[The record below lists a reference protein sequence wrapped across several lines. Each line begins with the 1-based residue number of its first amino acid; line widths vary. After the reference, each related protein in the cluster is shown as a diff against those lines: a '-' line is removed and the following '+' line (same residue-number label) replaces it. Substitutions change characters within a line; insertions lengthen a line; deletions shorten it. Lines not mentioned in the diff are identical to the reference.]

1 MSILARKKKPV
12 SKNERPATYLPLE
25 KVRIS
30 FVPGTDRIQLTG
42 VMNEKSIKH
51 EIPSGSTLEKELRQE
66 LMMHLN
72 ASKDWAD
79 SEASGEL
86 EKLTLPLCFLNF
98 GAGKE
103 ISFEEAQKKGN
114 LYQDRSATPYI
125 MKNFSDIIVT
135 AEELQ
140 IPLGLA
146 QNLYNP
152 NIPENYFYKP
162 YLPSNTPEPNI
173 GEINPKK
180 NIFLAGLP
188 GKGKTET
195 AKTIIKSVQSLDPE
209 IDITF
214 YNPAIWGLEEA
225 TEYGIPVVQDL
236 LELTAKMRHI
246 RDDRSD
252 PKKRFLVV
260 LEEMD
265 TLIQFP
271 YDGSHFDKRV
281 NTALRAEILQSII
294 FMSHRYPNVS
304 FVFCSQSPTPEHN
317 GIIDTCGTII
327 DFGSSPQVATRIGI
341 PKEYN
346 YSRMHNS
353 GFGYIKGP
361 NDPEPKK
368 FQAYRSVNID

>member
-1 MSILARKKKPV
+1 MSIFGKP
-12 SKNERPATYLPLE
+12 KNASTRTERPVTYLPLE

-42 VMNEKSIKH
+42 VMNGKSIKH
-51 EIPSGSTLEKELRQE
+51 GIPSGSTLEQELRKELMR
-66 LMMHLN
+66 HLD
-72 ASKDWAD
+72 ASRDW
-79 SEASGEL
+79 EALEVSGEL

-98 GAGKE
+98 GTAEE
-103 ISFEEAQKKGN
+103 ISFEEAQKIGN
-114 LYQDRSATPYI
+114 LYQGREENPYT
-125 MKNFSDIIVT
+125 MKKFSDIVVPS
-135 AEELQ
+135 EELQ

-146 QNLYNP
+146 QNFYNP
-152 NIPENYFYKP
+152 NVPETYFYQP
-162 YLPSNTPEPNI
+162 YLPSDTPEPQI

-180 NIFLAGLP
+180 NIFLSGLP

-195 AKTIIKSVQSLDPE
+195 AKTIIKSTQNLAPE

-214 YNPAIWGLEEA
+214 YSPASWGLKEA
-225 TEYGIPVVQDL
+225 AEYGITAVQDL

-246 RDDRSD
+246 RDDQSN

-304 FVFCSQSPTPEHN
+304 FVFSSQSPTPEHN
-317 GIIDTCGTII
+317 GIIDTCGTIV
-327 DFGSSPQVATRIGI
+327 DFGSSLDATKRLGI
-341 PKEYN
+341 PKEYGYPRRRN
-346 YSRMHNS
+346 T

-361 NDPEPKK
+361 KDTEPKN
-368 FQAYRSVNID
+368 FQAYCSVIID